1 MWLSLLQCHLY
12 YILNFYCV
20 FFLKEIILLLVMK
33 DLDED
38 EMDPEDTG
46 KGVNIRDRRVVIQSK
61 KKTKW

>member
-1 MWLSLLQCHLY
+1 MAESTTVSPILYFKLLLC
-12 YILNFYCV
+12 